1 METTPSNRSKRKRER
16 PEVNHRREVTIMCH
30 SYRMIFTLVA
40 AIVVMLSGAQA
51 QDNPY
56 RVEEGWRNSPTEGS
70 GDQHP
75 GWTSIARATSGFS
88 RDVASAQMI
97 CSWQLAQ
104 TGDP

>member
-1 METTPSNRSKRKRER
+1 METTPSNRSKARAER
-16 PEVNHRREVTIMCH
+16 PEVNHRRKVTIMCH

-56 RVEEGWRNSPTEGS
+56 RIEEGWAKFPDGRKWGS
-70 GDQHP
+70 
-75 GWTSIARATSGFS
+75 TSGVDVDREATSGFS

-104 TGDP
+104 TGDS